1 MHESL
6 SLVDRSTNA
15 STSNNF
21 PTTMLWLNLDST
33 LAIES
38 FLIHLLAFIDLP
50 TTAIVFVVQLLE
62 IVHII
67 FTLVALCF
75 TSFTLCLCTSS
86 RSKSSLCWY
95 LVSFFMCLIAFL
107 TGLGVIVLV
116 VVWQSSSLPTL
127 TNQFGDQYFLERS
140 LNWCFWLAVG
150 INSAVLFSSLLILLY
165 ILLRMILMYIRSRTV
180 SKTTSTWVSLFL
192 PNFDSIFKEFLSI
205 FL

>member
-1 MHESL
+1 MHENL
-6 SLVDRSTNA
+6 SLVDRATNLSLA
-15 STSNNF
+15 NNY

-33 LAIES
+33 LAVES
-38 FLIHLLAFIDLP
+38 FLINLLAFIDLP

-62 IVHII
+62 IVHIV
-67 FTLVALCF
+67 FTLVSLSF

-116 VVWQSSSLPTL
+116 VVWQTSELPIL

-165 ILLRMILMYIRSRTV
+165 ILLRMILIYIRSRTV
-180 SKTTSTWVSLFL
+180 AKTSTWVNKFYFTDQLIL
-192 PNFDSIFKEFLSI
+192 KNN
-205 FL
+205 